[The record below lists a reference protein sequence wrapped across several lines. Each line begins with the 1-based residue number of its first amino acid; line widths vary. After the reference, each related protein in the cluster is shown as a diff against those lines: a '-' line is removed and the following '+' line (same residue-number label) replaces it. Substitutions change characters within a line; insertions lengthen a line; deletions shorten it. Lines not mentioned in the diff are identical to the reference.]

1 MHAILT
7 VFLKEFRENL
17 RERRTLLS
25 ALILGPLLGPVL
37 FAGALSL
44 NIEQGTVK
52 NDRLVTLAVSHV
64 ERAPNLLAFLHEYG
78 VTVKPF
84 VAEDADARAAIREHR
99 ETLVL
104 LITDH
109 FGQKLGSGEPAPLEL
124 YADSS
129 DASNGRDVTRV
140 RLLLEQYGA
149 LVARLRITARG
160 VNPLVLSPIVLQNI
174 DVSTPASRSS
184 STPDI
189 PGAGCISFTR
199 CAAPAIAGRCGA
211 AKR

>member
-1 MHAILT
+1 MHAIFT

-37 FAGALSL
+37 FAGGLSL

-52 NDRLVTLAVSHV
+52 SERPVPLAVSHA

-84 VAEDADARAAIREHR
+84 AAEDSEARAAIRQHR

-104 LITDH
+104 LITEN
-109 FGQKLGSGEPAPLEL
+109 FGRQLGSGEPAPLCCTPTL
-124 YADSS
+124 Q
-129 DASNGRDVTRV
+129 T
-140 RLLLEQYGA
+140 
-149 LVARLRITARG
+149 
-160 VNPLVLSPIVLQNI
+160 SPTDGI
-174 DVSTPASRSS
+174 
-184 STPDI
+184 
-189 PGAGCISFTR
+189 
-199 CAAPAIAGRCGA
+199 
-211 AKR
+211 